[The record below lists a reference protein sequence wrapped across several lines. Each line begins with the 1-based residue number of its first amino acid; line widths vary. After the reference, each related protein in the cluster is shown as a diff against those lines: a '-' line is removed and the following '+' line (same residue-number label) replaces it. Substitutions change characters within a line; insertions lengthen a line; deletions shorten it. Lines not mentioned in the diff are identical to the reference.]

1 MYGFKNIEAF
11 KNIFT
16 WNKQTFG
23 TFLKTLF
30 TGTLVGKDEYVTNI
44 IKIKLMKGGFCIPA
58 ILKQQKYL
66 NWYLWIHHKR
76 QNSFRNEKKNIL
88 QKNMLQIGQARKTV
102 TNRQKSKK
110 LALKRNM
117 KLGNS
122 AYFLKILI
130 IFFSFQLILHSEEK
144 ITSTPL
150 INLEKIKPSFEEL
163 EEKNEIN
170 LNNNSLKEKK
180 KLNNSS
186 NIPQA
191 VLIGLDKITAKS
203 SKIILDLNKVKKFGP
218 LEIKILKCGKIKKDN
233 KIENIAYLQ
242 VKDLSNNDDEKVFIF
257 NGWTFSSDPTLA
269 PFDHAIYDLQ
279 LVKCYNT

>member
-1 MYGFKNIEAF
+1 
-11 KNIFT
+11 
-16 WNKQTFG
+16 
-23 TFLKTLF
+23 
-30 TGTLVGKDEYVTNI
+30 
-44 IKIKLMKGGFCIPA
+44 
-58 ILKQQKYL
+58 
-66 NWYLWIHHKR
+66 
-76 QNSFRNEKKNIL
+76 
-88 QKNMLQIGQARKTV
+88 
-102 TNRQKSKK
+102 
-110 LALKRNM
+110 M

-203 SKIILDLNKVKKFGP
+203 SKIQVNLNEKKEFGP
-218 LEIKILKCGKIKKDN
+218 LEIKILKCGKVKVNNQLNDV
-233 KIENIAYLQ
+233 AYMQ
-242 VKDLSNNDDEKVFIF
+242 VKDLTKNENEKVYIF
-257 NGWTFSSDPTLA
+257 NGWTFSSDPNLT

-279 LVKCYNT
+279 LVNCFNV